1 MKITIVGSDPGSL
14 ALAVLLA
21 RTHTVTVL
29 EHDTQRVEQINSGR
43 PPLPD
48 PYAQAY
54 LYAHRQLLHIKA
66 TSCAPQALRDA
77 ALTIVGEARTEPQ
90 ALPRTERLQANIA
103 QAHQV
108 LGDALPLNPAAWFV
122 LQGLVPL
129 GLTTTL
135 RKEHLTPNVIRA
147 PYMGGRAATLQ
158 SGLQPRRIVVGACT
172 GLAHIYAQLM
182 RNQLNE
188 PDAPILMTGSQ
199 EAEAIGL
206 LREPPLNE
214 PPPGVHQLIEYAG
227 IHGLA
232 TRDLIEGLDL
242 LDTLPVL
249 DTPHTQAAPQ
259 ATAAAPVTESGTSK
273 PRHTLEPVTFGRQ
286 RTRARR
292 LRR

>member
-1 MKITIVGSDPGSL
+1 MKITIVGSDPSSL
-14 ALAVLLA
+14 ALAVMLA

-29 EHDTQRVEQINSGR
+29 ERDHQRVEQINSGR

-66 TSCAPQALRDA
+66 TPDAQQALRDA
-77 ALTIVGEARTEPQ
+77 ALTIVGEAQTAPQ
-90 ALPRTERLQANIA
+90 SIPRTERLQANTA

-108 LGDALPLNPAAWFV
+108 LGDALPLNPGAWFV

-147 PYMGGRAATLQ
+147 PYMGGPAATLE
-158 SGLQPRRIVVGACT
+158 SGLYPRRIVVGACT
-172 GLAHIYAQLM
+172 GLAHVYAQLM
-182 RNQLNE
+182 RNQLKD
-188 PDAPILMTGSQ
+188 PDAPILLTGSQ

-214 PPPGVHQLIEYAG
+214 PAPGLHQLVQYAG

-232 TRDLIEGLDL
+232 TRDLIDGLDL

-249 DTPHTQAAPQ
+249 DTPQPQPAPQ
-259 ATAAAPVTESGTSK
+259 NTPAAVTEGGASK
-273 PRHTLEPVTFGRQ
+273 PRRPLEPATFGRQ